1 MIRLENHLG
10 IIEIS
15 QEYFANLIGHAV
27 TECFGVS
34 GMVVSTASQSL
45 REIITRSDLPD
56 KGVKVRNVSG
66 KLVVD
71 LHIVVSYG
79 VNVSAIVKSIIHK
92 VRYIVEEATGLSVAK
107 VNVFVDS
114 MNVEGLE
121 SGKVE

>member
-107 VNVFVDS
+107 VNVFVDLS
-114 MNVEGLE
+114 LIHI
-121 SGKVE
+121 